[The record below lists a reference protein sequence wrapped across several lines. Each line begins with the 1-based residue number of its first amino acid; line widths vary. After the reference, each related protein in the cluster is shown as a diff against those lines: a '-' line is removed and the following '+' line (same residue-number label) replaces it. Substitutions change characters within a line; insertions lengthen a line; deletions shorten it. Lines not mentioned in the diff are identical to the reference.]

1 MANHRMR
8 QTVGRVWLAQAVLCV
23 GLLGIAASVAAE
35 PVPLDNADLAEVV
48 GREGISLYLH
58 LEVNSADTATPY
70 SGARFTR
77 SFNVNGITTYAAAQG
92 LRGTLDLMGVTV
104 DVSARPDQPG
114 GSYLDIGLPG
124 LVAANQF
131 GFRAFGVQTDPQAA
145 VLPEQSMGGVLLH
158 GVGTQTGRF
167 LMWAQ

>member
-1 MANHRMR
+1 
-8 QTVGRVWLAQAVLCV
+8 V
-23 GLLGIAASVAAE
+23 AE
-35 PVPLDNADLAEVV
+35 PVPLDNQDLAEVV

-58 LEVNSADTATPY
+58 LEVNTADTATPF

-77 SFNVNGITTYAAAQG
+77 SFNVNGTTTYASAQG
-92 LRGTLDLMGVTV
+92 LRGVLDLVGITV
-104 DVSARPDQPG
+104 DVSARPDLPG
-114 GSYLDIGLPG
+114 ASYVDIGLPG

-131 GFRAFGVQTDPQAA
+131 GFRAFGVQTDPQAT
-145 VLPEQSMGGVLLH
+145 VQPDQSLGGLLLH